1 MVHHELLAK
10 VLAVTCRINL
20 SRLSQL
26 ALFPSKTL
34 RAGLALLRGN
44 SPAIDRRSRVMCFTS
59 RNRGEATILGVFK
72 IEVEGT
78 RREPRNFLFKRGTL
92 RAGLEPA
99 TYGLEDRCS
108 IQLSYRSQGWA
119 LYASDGIMPILS

>member
-1 MVHHELLAK
+1 MHHELLAK
-10 VLAVTCRINL
+10 VLAVACRINL

-59 RNRGEATILGVFK
+59 RNRGEATILGVFE